1 MNVPEFQIK
10 LQNAVNEINR
20 LAADVLFLGG
30 KNLEGEMKFRIFN
43 QGRATT
49 GQIGNYKSKS
59 WIQKRGQRGRQ
70 TNYVDLEF
78 TSSLR
83 DSIQVV
89 RQGNDVFLA
98 VINDRDFAKAKGQ
111 ESRRKKEIFIPSE
124 SERKQT
130 EIYISDLIAEKLT
143 NLL

>member
-98 VINDRDFAKAKGQ
+98 VINDKDFAKAKGQ

>member
-20 LAADVLFLGG
+20 LSADVLFLGG